1 MDGDDS
7 PVRRVAMPDVPMPY
21 AKNLELALVPT
32 EEEVVAA
39 ARSVME

>member
-1 MDGDDS
+1 
-7 PVRRVAMPDVPMPY
+7 MPDVPMPY